1 MTNVQVPE
9 STPRAGAGIGSEVVY
24 VALPG
29 LCQFPEVELAH
40 ELMQRHRACRIGRCL
55 WKAAAHR
62 TLTLAGRL
70 TPQSMSPRERAAAR
84 GMAYPVRAVEVP
96 PFEDG
101 PGVETLRGV
110 LDRLAALATFPGP
123 VIRP

>member
-1 MTNVQVPE
+1 MTNTQVPE
-9 STPRAGAGIGSEVVY
+9 SNPGLGAGIRSDTVY

-40 ELMQRHRACRIGRCL
+40 KLMQRHRSCCMGRCL

-70 TPQSMSPRERAAAR
+70 TPQSMPPRERAAAR
-84 GMAYPVRAVEVP
+84 GLAYPTRAVGVP

-101 PGVETLRGV
+101 PGVETLRDV
-110 LDRLAALATFPGP
+110 LDRLTALATRGP
-123 VIRP
+123 EIRS